1 MTHYYFEF
9 KIKGENKTLYLT
21 FDDGPIPEVTPEV
34 LDILDKY
41 NAKAT
46 FFCVADNI
54 KKYPEVFQSIIDRGH
69 RLGNHTY
76 HHIKGWET
84 PNNEYFED
92 IERANQ
98 LVNSNLFR
106 PPYGRIGFFQARE
119 LRKKY
124 RLILWSVLSY
134 DYSGKL
140 SKENVWDN
148 IRKSVTD
155 NDIILFHDNIKA
167 RDNMIFALNNTLLY
181 FSVGFTVLMILKIS
195 AQYIPTSP
203 STASDPSL

>member
-1 MTHYYFEF
+1 MVITKIPKLIQYLLYYFEF

-54 KKYPEVFQSIIDRGH
+54 KKHPEVFQSIIDRGH

-181 FSVGFTVLMILKIS
+181 FSKKGFQFKS
-195 AQYIPTSP
+195 IPE
-203 STASDPSL
+203 

>member
-1 MTHYYFEF
+1 MIAKIPKLIQYLLYYFEF

-54 KKYPEVFQSIIDRGH
+54 KKHPEVFQSIIDRGH

-140 SKENVWDN
+140 SKEKVWDN

-167 RDNMIFALNNTLLY
+167 RDNMIYSLSNTLFFY
-181 FSVGFTVLMILKIS
+181 SKRGFQFKS
-195 AQYIPTSP
+195 IPI
-203 STASDPSL
+203 